1 MGIKI
6 RRAVK
11 ADLDGIAEIYE
22 HIHTEEESG
31 RVCIGWIRGVYPER
45 QTAEAALDRGDLF
58 VEELDGRLAGT
69 AILNQLQ
76 VDTYRDAPWQYNVPD
91 DQIMVMH
98 TLVIDPY
105 APKCGLGRAFAA
117 YYENYALEN
126 GCLYLRID
134 TNAKNINA
142 RRFYEK
148 LDYREIGILPCT
160 FNGIKEVNLVLL
172 EKSLQ
177 KLCKNRSANHSHDTS
192 NNNGKTA
199 DGAFYFSKLHG
210 FGSTDGVG
218 RTSQSHSFCDWLCN
232 MKKL

>member
-1 MGIKI
+1 MSKAYAEGSGRNMGITI
-6 RRAVK
+6 RKAVK

-31 RVCIGWIRGVYPER
+31 RACIGWIRGVYPER
-45 QTAEAALDRGDLF
+45 QTAEAALDRRDLF

-69 AILNQLQ
+69 AILNQIQ
-76 VDTYRDAPWQYNVPD
+76 VDTYRDAPWQYDVPD

-126 GCLYLRID
+126 GCPYLRID
-134 TNAKNINA
+134 TNAKNTNA
-142 RRFYEK
+142 RRFYKK

-160 FNGIKEVNLVLL
+160 FNGIKGVDLVLL
-172 EKSLQ
+172 EKKLTETVQ
-177 KLCKNRSANHSHDTS
+177 KPKRQ
-192 NNNGKTA
+192 
-199 DGAFYFSKLHG
+199 
-210 FGSTDGVG
+210 
-218 RTSQSHSFCDWLCN
+218 SQS
-232 MKKL
+232 

>member
-1 MGIKI
+1 MRKAHAEGSGRNMGITI
-6 RRAVK
+6 RKAVK

-31 RVCIGWIRGVYPER
+31 RACIGWIRGGYPER

-69 AILNQLQ
+69 AILNQIQ
-76 VDTYRDAPWQYNVPD
+76 VDTYRDAPWQYDAPD

-105 APKCGLGRAFAA
+105 APKCGLGRAFAV

-126 GCLYLRID
+126 GCPYLRID
-134 TNAKNINA
+134 TNAKNTNA
-142 RRFYEK
+142 RRFYKK

-160 FNGIKEVNLVLL
+160 FNGIKGVDLVLL
-172 EKSLQ
+172 EKKLTETVQ
-177 KLCKNRSANHSHDTS
+177 KPKRQ
-192 NNNGKTA
+192 
-199 DGAFYFSKLHG
+199 
-210 FGSTDGVG
+210 
-218 RTSQSHSFCDWLCN
+218 SQS
-232 MKKL
+232 